1 MGLFFANDL
10 HDEFGTW
17 PLAYIRYGGLDAGEI
32 LAVAKRVG
40 DGDDSAFHAAW
51 MAMGDAL
58 AGEAEAALAKRR
70 PITAREF
77 FLKAACA
84 YDTSYHPLYG
94 EPVDPRLFTAFSRQL
109 DTFDKALALSDPPIE
124 PLRIPFEGT
133 SLPGYFIP
141 AAGRANQVRPLLILT
156 NGYDATVTDSYFA
169 SAVAATQRGYHCLI
183 FDGPGQGAALYQ
195 QGLRLRPD
203 WETVVGAV
211 VDFAVN
217 LPLIDPARIA
227 IYGWSLGG
235 YLAPRAAS
243 GEHRLAACIADPGEW
258 SITGSIRGFA
268 IKLGATPDA
277 VGNLA
282 ELDQQVLDR
291 MEQVIVSTPK
301 LRWRVIQRGYWV
313 HGVSNLRDF
322 LRVAE
327 PFTMDGRAEQ
337 ITCPTLLTTAE
348 NDPLAAGAQ
357 AFFDALRCPKTL
369 IHFTAAQGA
378 GEHCEMRNRSLLNAR
393 VLDWLDEVLSA

>member
-58 AGEAEAALAKRR
+58 TAEAEAALTKHR

-77 FLKAACA
+77 LLKAACA
-84 YDTSYHPLYG
+84 YDASYHPLYG
-94 EPVDPRLFTAFSRQL
+94 EPVDPRLLTAFGKQI
-109 DTFDKALALSDPPIE
+109 DTFNKGLALSDPPTE

-141 AAGRANQVRPLLILT
+141 AAGRGKQVCPLLILT

-169 SAVAATQRGYHCLI
+169 SAVAATQRGYHCLL

-203 WETVVGAV
+203 WEAVVGAV
-211 VDFAVN
+211 VDFAIK
-217 LPLIDPARIA
+217 LPVIDPTRIA
-227 IYGWSLGG
+227 LYGWSLGG

-243 GEHRLAACIADPGEW
+243 GEHRLAACVADPGEW

-268 IKLGATPDA
+268 IKLGAAPDA

-291 MEQVIVSTPK
+291 MEQVSTPK
-301 LRWRVIQRGYWV
+301 LRWSVIQRGYWV

-327 PFTMDGRAEQ
+327 QFTMDGRVEQ
-337 ITCPTLLTTAE
+337 ITCPTLLTAAE
-348 NDPLAAGAQ
+348 NDPLGAGAQ
-357 AFFDALRCPKTL
+357 AFFDALLCPKTL
-369 IHFTAAQGA
+369 IRFTAAEGA

-393 VLDWLDEVLSA
+393 VLDWLDEVLAA

>member
-1 MGLFFANDL
+1 MGLFFTNDL

-40 DGDDSAFHAAW
+40 DGDDGAFHAAW
-51 MAMGDAL
+51 TAMGDAL
-58 AGEAEAALAKRR
+58 AAEAEAALAKRR

-84 YDTSYHPLYG
+84 YDASYHPLYG
-94 EPVDPRLFTAFSRQL
+94 EPVDPRLLTAFSKQI
-109 DTFDKALALSDPPIE
+109 DTFNKGLALSDPPIE

-133 SLPGYFIP
+133 SLPAYLIP
-141 AAGRANQVRPLLILT
+141 ATGRAHQVRPLLILT
-156 NGYDATVTDSYFA
+156 NGYDATVTDMYFA
-169 SAVAATQRGYHCLI
+169 SAVAATQRGYHCLL
-183 FDGPGQGAALYQ
+183 FDGPGQGAALYR

-211 VDFAVN
+211 VDFAID

-235 YLAPRAAS
+235 HLAPRAAS
-243 GEHRLAACIADPGEW
+243 GEHRLAACVADPGEW
-258 SITGSIRGFA
+258 SITGSIRAFA
-268 IKLGATPDA
+268 IKLGAAPDA

-291 MEQVIVSTPK
+291 MEQVIVNTPK
-301 LRWRVIQRGYWV
+301 LSWSIIKRGYWV

-337 ITCPTLLTTAE
+337 IRCPILLTTAE

-369 IHFTAAQGA
+369 IRFTAAQGA

>member
-1 MGLFFANDL
+1 MGLFFADDL

-17 PLAYIRYGGLDAGEI
+17 PLAYIRYGGLDVGEI

-51 MAMGDAL
+51 TAMGDAL
-58 AGEAEAALAKRR
+58 AAEAEAALAKRR

-84 YDTSYHPLYG
+84 YDASYHPLYG
-94 EPVDPRLFTAFSRQL
+94 EPVDPRLLAAFGKQIDAFNR
-109 DTFDKALALSDPPIE
+109 ALALSDPPIE
-124 PLRIPFEGT
+124 PVRIPFEGT
-133 SLPGYFIP
+133 ALPAYFIP

-156 NGYDATVTDSYFA
+156 NGYDATVTDTYFA
-169 SAVAATQRGYHCLI
+169 SAVAATQRGYDCLI
-183 FDGPGQGAALYQ
+183 FDGPGQGSALYQ
-195 QGLRLRPD
+195 QGLRLRTD

-211 VDFAVN
+211 VDFAID

-243 GEHRLAACIADPGEW
+243 GEHRLAACVADPGEW
-258 SITGSIRGFA
+258 GIADGIRGFA
-268 IKLGATPDA
+268 IKLGVAPDA
-277 VGNLA
+277 VSNLA

-291 MEQVIVSTPK
+291 MEQVIVNTPK
-301 LRWRVIQRGYWV
+301 LRWSIIQRGYWV
-313 HGVSNLRDF
+313 HGVSSLRDF
-322 LRVAE
+322 LRVAK
-327 PFTMDGRAEQ
+327 PFTMDGRAER

-348 NDPLAAGAQ
+348 NDSLAAGAQ